1 VKHDVLEELRAG
13 NPVPDVPPP
22 PPFGPLLARLDEEPF
37 VDRRTRSNP
46 CSGWRRAL
54 ALVPALVAV
63 VVSIAIA
70 GVVLTS
76 VRHRHPAAS
85 ARPGIA
91 ARNGKVAFTPG
102 GAYGNYKQPPDFF
115 GPTRS
120 EHGVTWA
127 LGAVGL
133 SNPDGSGRQNVGAY
147 RCAEPTYACG
157 VDSFAWSPDGTQIAY
172 LAGHPATGNAPT
184 SLALYLVDAN
194 GNDVRRLAS
203 CGDCSTSS
211 FLTGFSWSP
220 DGSRIVLTR
229 ATGQAQLTTR
239 SNQSSASRLWLV
251 SVKTGALHRLTD
263 CGSGS
268 TCADESAEWSPSGQA
283 IVFSRWVEGHVA
295 AIYTVRP
302 DGTHLT
308 LIASVAGAREP
319 HWSPDGRKITFQAN
333 DGIYTVN
340 ADGTQL
346 THIVAAGPLASAPSW
361 SPDGTTLLY
370 QTSRVDRS
378 MTYVWTI
385 RADGTDIRRVYSGP
399 SRNTFWAQSVWSPDG
414 KQIAVGTEGG
424 TFVMNADG
432 TGVRRVGEASD
443 QVAWQPIPL
452 SRH

>member
-1 VKHDVLEELRAG
+1 VKHDVLEELRAE
-13 NPVPDVPPP
+13 NPVPDVLPP
-22 PPFGPLLARLDEEPF
+22 PPFGPFLDQLREERL
-37 VDRRTRSNP
+37 VDRRTRPNP
-46 CSGWRRAL
+46 RSGWRRAL
-54 ALVPALVAV
+54 AWVPALVAV
-63 VVSIAIA
+63 VVPIAIA

-76 VRHRHPAAS
+76 VRDRHPSAS
-85 ARPGIA
+85 ARPGVA

-120 EHGVTWA
+120 EHDVTWA
-127 LGAVGL
+127 LDAVGV

-147 RCAEPTYACG
+147 RCAKPTYACG

-172 LAGHPATGNAPT
+172 LAGHPTTGNAPT

-194 GNDVRRLAS
+194 GNDVRQLAS

-211 FLTGFSWSP
+211 VLTGFSWSP

-229 ATGQAQLTTR
+229 ATGQAQ
-239 SNQSSASRLWLV
+239 RLWLV

-263 CGSGS
+263 CASGT
-268 TCADESAEWSPSGQA
+268 TCADESPKWSPSGQA
-283 IVFSRWVEGHVA
+283 IVFRRSVKGHVA

-308 LIASVAGAREP
+308 LIASVAGAQGP
-319 HWSPDGRKITFQAN
+319 QWSSDGRKITFQAN
-333 DGIYTVN
+333 NGIYTVN

-370 QTSRVDRS
+370 QTNPGDLT

-385 RADGTDIRRVYSGP
+385 SADGTNIRRVYSGP
-399 SRNTFWAQSVWSPDG
+399 SPDTFWPQSVWSPDG

-452 SRH
+452 THH